1 MKNVPTFFACFRFF
15 RNGRFLFTGG
25 YVDNTLR
32 VHSLPSCQPVASLC
46 GHNDVICAM
55 DMDHAYA
62 GYVVVTGARD
72 GTVVLW
78 RKLSCVDIFHT
89 SARVDLQR

>member
-1 MKNVPTFFACFRFF
+1 MFD

-25 YVDNTLR
+25 YVDNTMR
-32 VHSLPSCQPVASLC
+32 VLSLPSCQPVASLC

-55 DMDHAYA
+55 DMDYAYA

-78 RKLSCVDIFHT
+78 RKLSYVSLLVTLSFDI
-89 SARVDLQR
+89 